1 MEICGDFYL
10 YLHSKI
16 IHVATTNN
24 LIGEFECRLDEKSR
38 IILPSALKKQIS
50 PEAQDKFV
58 INRGFEGC
66 LVLYPHDIWKET
78 TAGIN
83 RLNLYVRENRRF
95 VRAFYNGATEL
106 GLDSQNRLLL
116 PRTLLDFAG
125 IEKDVILFAYSDRIE
140 LWNKATYLELIPK
153 EPEDLAE
160 LAEKVMGHKE
170 TNATNELP

>member
-1 MEICGDFYL
+1 M
-10 YLHSKI
+10 
-16 IHVATTNN
+16 
-24 LIGEFECRLDEKSR
+24 
-38 IILPSALKKQIS
+38 
-50 PEAQDKFV
+50 
-58 INRGFEGC
+58 
-66 LVLYPHDIWKET
+66 
-78 TAGIN
+78 
-83 RLNLYVRENRRF
+83 
-95 VRAFYNGATEL
+95 